1 MHSEGVPENGKKIWV
16 PRDEEI
22 PVFEEMNLGV
32 GETVVLI
39 DANDLPTWLID
50 ALKKAQPQ
58 HFVWANADDLDG
70 GMSEA
75 AWQVLQE
82 YGLDHAGFI
91 EDEWRGLVLVSE
103 PYALTRK
110 QIEKLMCFTTG
121 AELEIS
127 FNGISNHAPSR
138 TFRIEIWKACPGP
151 QEVPR

>member
-1 MHSEGVPENGKKIWV
+1 MHSEGVLENGKKIWV

-22 PVFEEMNLGV
+22 PVFEQMTLGV
-32 GETVVLI
+32 AEPVTPL
-39 DANDLPTWLID
+39 DSNDIPKWLID
-50 ALKKAQPQ
+50 ALKRAQPQ
-58 HFVWANADDLDG
+58 HFVWLNADDLDG

-91 EDEWRGLVLVSE
+91 EDERRGAVLVSE
-103 PYALTRK
+103 PYALNRK
-110 QIEKLMCFTTG
+110 QIGKLMCFSTD

-138 TFRIEIWKACPGP
+138 TFRIEIWKA
-151 QEVPR
+151 